1 MVHDN
6 VLMKMDAL
14 NRTKGYAI
22 GKRVRYSR
30 IASCAIN
37 KTQFISDIRRSI
49 AFHFVKRPD
58 NVDPV

>member
-1 MVHDN
+1 
-6 VLMKMDAL
+6 MKMDAL

-22 GKRVRYSR
+22 GKCVRYSR